1 MTDFDDFR
9 ELFGDVFAN
18 KNLGQ
23 NFLFNPEI
31 LREIVDAA
39 KLSSDDKVLEIG
51 PGLGTLTEE
60 ILSRKV
66 DLQCVEYDENLA
78 SKLRENVSKIAKF
91 YGDSADD
98 FDSRLKI
105 TNDDFLDYDLENF
118 AKKADQKYKIIANI
132 PYNITKPIVAK
143 ILETKFPPQIAA
155 LLVQDEVAKKLA
167 ARPGDLSIL
176 AICAQVF
183 ADIEMGIFVSRNEF
197 LPAPKVDSRVVIIRP
212 RSEDLIKKFARG
224 NGAKT
229 DEEIAKLAH
238 KFWQLVEAGFRE
250 KRKKIRTSL
259 APAFAKTKD
268 ETSEFLTESGVD
280 SNLRAQDLSIET
292 WLNLTAKINKGAKIC

>member
-31 LREIVDAA
+31 LREIVDSA

-91 YGDSADD
+91 YGDSAND

-105 TNDDFLDYDLENF
+105 TNDDFLEYDLENF
-118 AKKADQKYKIIANI
+118 AKKVDQKYKIIANI
-132 PYNITKPIVAK
+132 PYNITKPIVTK

-167 ARPGDLSIL
+167 AEPGDLSIL
-176 AICAQVF
+176 TIRAQIF
-183 ADIEMGIFVSRNEF
+183 AKVETGIFVSRNEF
-197 LPAPKVDSRVVIIRP
+197 FPAPKVDSRVVILSPFRENKLKEFS
-212 RSEDLIKKFARG
+212 RENNFDEAKFA
-224 NGAKT
+224 
-229 DEEIAKLAH
+229 KL
-238 KFWQLVEAGFRE
+238 FWRIVNSGFDQ
-250 KRKKIRTSL
+250 KRKKLRTSL
-259 APAFAKTKD
+259 ASALAKTKD
-268 ETSEFLTESGVD
+268 ETSDFLAKNDIDPNS
-280 SNLRAQDLSIET
+280 RAQDLSVES
-292 WLNLTAKINKGAKIC
+292 WLRISREIMSAK